1 MLKLHLILSLTYI
14 TFTISLLPNLDYSTT
29 EPYVEFDW
37 LDEDKKKLTIGFK
50 DGYPSAEIKCCLYN
64 GTNLCESN
72 NKCTK
77 GTKSLTCEFEGDKC
91 KADGDNPAVK
101 YYYALYCDDTNCAED
116 KVSNLGNY
124 DVEVTVAV
132 LNSGFIKVWLTFIFC
147 LLVF

>member
-14 TFTISLLPNLDYSTT
+14 TFTISLLQDLEYSTT

-50 DGYPSAEIKCCLYN
+50 VNPSADIKCCLYN

-101 YYYALYCDDTNCAED
+101 YYYRLYCHDTKCSEAQASTLSDVED
-116 KVSNLGNY
+116 A
-124 DVEVTVAV
+124 EVTVAV